1 MNTEQHESVPPAEGI
16 WILDDTG
23 KTLRFVSEEELEN
36 ATEATASTKPKVTPA
51 EVITEYLSNLS
62 PPQKTIQDKLCEL
75 GWDEAAI
82 YNMLTLL
89 ENQQRYNCAKL
100 RQMGYTETEIQRLD
114 ALGNQN
120 MNDFSHLER
129 GTTSAGD
136 GEYQLQLYLLEEA
149 KRRRLVMLGEE

>member
-1 MNTEQHESVPPAEGI
+1 
-16 WILDDTG
+16 
-23 KTLRFVSEEELEN
+23 
-36 ATEATASTKPKVTPA
+36 
-51 EVITEYLSNLS
+51 
-62 PPQKTIQDKLCEL
+62 
-75 GWDEAAI
+75 
-82 YNMLTLL
+82 
-89 ENQQRYNCAKL
+89 
-100 RQMGYTETEIQRLD
+100 MGYTETEIQRLD